1 VSNSLGV
8 NTIGSTSIPALIAGD
23 FPRATDAVT
32 AGEDLAVG
40 SLVYRDDDDDGKV
53 KKWRTTADAVYAV
66 VAEDIKADDVGAAW
80 LTGEFVG
87 PRVVVADGS
96 NWEDAVDS
104 ARSKSIFLKDA
115 RLAPNQ

>member
-1 VSNSLGV
+1 MATKQLGV
-8 NTIGSTSIPALIAGD
+8 NTIGSIDRPSIIAGD
-23 FPRATDAVT
+23 FPRVTDEIT
-32 AGEDLAVG
+32 AGEELPLG
-40 SLVYRDDDDDGKV
+40 SLVYRDTDGTV
-53 KKWRTTADAVYAV
+53 KKWRSTADAVHGV
-66 VAEDIKADDVGAAW
+66 VAEDLSEGGVGIAW

-104 ARSKSIFLKDA
+104 ARSKSIFFKDA